1 MQHLVQELKRLATP
15 SAKPHISAPTI
26 STSKMQPPSDQKEEC
41 IMLCLDHQ
49 HPPLVT
55 VHEIKL
61 STAPSNTE
69 LFLRLAKEY
78 EERREPY
85 IFLTIKVRP
94 FWRQVRAIHFV
105 RFTTLSPQPGMT
117 AQIED
122 MHGLPHETHSWV
134 WNRRNGVDAS
144 IMARYLQEPSSV
156 SEGWS
161 IYEYIPKTRYPDLLP
176 RKPGSGGWGLY
187 MEEGVSRRSKLM
199 CLIALLTIVYL
210 LEVWEMVQMKE
221 VLGIIVISVNFYYV
235 GGIVAAA

>member
-1 MQHLVQELKRLATP
+1 
-15 SAKPHISAPTI
+15 
-26 STSKMQPPSDQKEEC
+26 
-41 IMLCLDHQ
+41 MLCLDHQ

-55 VHEIKL
+55 VHEIRL

-105 RFTTLSPQPGMT
+105 RFTTLSPRPGMT

-122 MHGLPHETHSWV
+122 MHGLPRETHSWV
-134 WNRRNGVDAS
+134 WNRRNGVNAS
-144 IMARYLQEPSSV
+144 IMAQYLQEPSSV

-161 IYEYIPKTRYPDLLP
+161 IYEYITKTRYPDPLSW
-176 RKPGSGGWGLY
+176 KPGSGGWGRY
-187 MEEGVSRRSKLM
+187 MEESVSRRSKVV

-221 VLGIIVISVNFYYV
+221 VLGIIVISVNIYYV